1 MYFCSQKNGGWGI
14 SALFSPRHNSQVI
27 NNTKIH
33 TMEIISKRVLTMSE
47 SETLAMTAKAR
58 ELKAQGKDVISLS
71 IGEPDFNTPEVIKE
85 AAKKAIDDNFTHY
98 PPVPGYADT
107 REAISRKFKRDNNL
121 DYAPEQIVV
130 STGGKQALYQVVQVL
145 VNPGDEVII
154 PTPFWVSYKEF
165 VHLAEGVVVPLKT
178 KIENKFKM
186 TPEQL
191 EAAITPKTKL
201 IIFSSPSNPTG
212 MLYSKEE
219 LKGLAQVI
227 ARHENVYVVCDE
239 IYEHINYVG
248 KHESIAQFPEI
259 FNRVVTVNGLAKGFA
274 MTGWRVG
281 YIGAPLAI
289 AKACNKLQGQ
299 VTSAT
304 CSIALKACVCAMQM
318 DPTTSKDIIN
328 MRETFRKR
336 RDMVYQL
343 LCEIPGVKVVMPEG
357 AFYFFPDVSSYY
369 GKSFNGKKI
378 ENSTDMAF
386 YLLNEAN
393 VATVMGSAFG
403 DDTCIR
409 LSYATSED
417 LLREALRRIK
427 EALTNLK

>member
-1 MYFCSQKNGGWGI
+1 
-14 SALFSPRHNSQVI
+14 
-27 NNTKIH
+27 
-33 TMEIISKRVLTMSE
+33 MEIISKRVLTMSE

-178 KIENKFKM
+178 TIENKFKM

-219 LKGLAQVI
+219 LRGLAQVI

-248 KHESIAQFPEI
+248 RHESIAQFPEI
-259 FNRVVTVNGLAKGFA
+259 FDRVVTVNGLAKGFA

-304 CSIALKACVCAMQM
+304 CSIALKACVCAMEM
-318 DPTTSKDIIN
+318 DPATSQDIIN
-328 MRETFRKR
+328 MRETFRRR

-343 LCEIPGVKVVMPEG
+343 LTEIPGVKVAMPEG

-427 EALTNLK
+427 EALANLK

>member
-1 MYFCSQKNGGWGI
+1 MFHVPSCHKSSNYKY
-14 SALFSPRHNSQVI
+14 
-27 NNTKIH
+27 KIH

-178 KIENKFKM
+178 TIENKFKM

-219 LKGLAQVI
+219 LRGLAQVI

-248 KHESIAQFPEI
+248 RHESIAQFPEI
-259 FNRVVTVNGLAKGFA
+259 FDRVVTVNGLAKGFA

-304 CSIALKACVCAMQM
+304 CSIALKACVCAMEM
-318 DPTTSKDIIN
+318 DPATSQDIIN
-328 MRETFRKR
+328 MRETFRRR

-343 LCEIPGVKVVMPEG
+343 LTEIPGVKVAMPEG

-427 EALTNLK
+427 EALANLK

>member
-186 TPEQL
+186 TPDQL

-219 LKGLAQVI
+219 LRGLAQVI

-328 MRETFRKR
+328 MRETFRRR

-343 LCEIPGVKVVMPEG
+343 LSEIPGVKVAMPEG

-427 EALTNLK
+427 EALANLK

>member
-1 MYFCSQKNGGWGI
+1 
-14 SALFSPRHNSQVI
+14 
-27 NNTKIH
+27 
-33 TMEIISKRVLTMSE
+33 MEILSNRILNMAE

-71 IGEPDFNTPEVIKE
+71 IGEPDFNTPDIIKE
-85 AAKKAIDDNFTHY
+85 AGKKAIDDNFTHY
-98 PPVPGYADT
+98 PPVPGYADL
-107 REAISRKFKRDNNL
+107 REAICTKFRRDNGL
-121 DYAPEQIVV
+121 EFTPEQIVV

-165 VHLAEGVVVPLKT
+165 VRLAEGTPVYVKT
-178 KIENKFKM
+178 KIENKFKV

-191 EAAITPKTKL
+191 EAAITPKTKM

-219 LKGLAQVI
+219 LRGIADVV
-227 ARHENVYVVCDE
+227 ARHENIFVVCDE

-248 KHESIAQFPEI
+248 RHQSLAQFEDI
-259 FNRVVTVNGLAKGFA
+259 KERVVTVNGVAKGFA
-274 MTGWRVG
+274 MTGWRIG
-281 YIGAPLAI
+281 YIGASKTI

-299 VTSAT
+299 VSSAT
-304 CSIALKACVCAMQM
+304 CSIAQKATVAAMLL
-318 DPTTSKDIIN
+318 DPTTSEDVIN

-336 RDMVYQL
+336 RDLVYGL
-343 LCEIPGVKVVMPEG
+343 LTEIPGLKVTMPEG

-369 GKSFNGKKI
+369 GKKFGDQVI
-378 ENSTDMAF
+378 ANSTDMAF

-417 LLREALRRIK
+417 LLIEACRRIK
-427 EALTNLK
+427 EALANLK